1 MRNSTKL
8 ALLLAASVS
17 LTGCQ
22 AIFGSRTA
30 HVDSADGAQI
40 ASAEVN
46 PALDQGRQLLM
57 AGRIAQAIGLLRVA
71 QRDPD
76 SMAEAS
82 NALGV
87 AYAKLGRHDLA
98 DRYFRMALS
107 LEPGDARFAANMLR
121 LQHDYDLAQRR
132 NEEAAQ
138 MALRAAE
145 ELRLAEAQANAAAEP
160 GRIER
165 VSRGQVQI
173 RTQTLPGSVAP
184 RIGVM
189 AVQSSTKLPGLPE
202 TGARSATAKK
212 PDVAERIAPRANPA
226 TVNFGKRISVPADSV
241 SADQSYP
248 VRVYIGA

>member
-1 MRNSTKL
+1 MKFASKFAL
-8 ALLLAASVS
+8 ALTVGVS

-22 AIFGSRTA
+22 AIFGPRTA
-30 HVDSADGAQI
+30 HVESADAAQI
-40 ASAEVN
+40 AAADAN
-46 PALDQGRQLLM
+46 PALDLGRQLLK

-71 QRDPD
+71 QRDPS

-121 LQHDYDLAQRR
+121 LQHDYDLALRR
-132 NEEAAQ
+132 NEEEAQ
-138 MALRAAE
+138 LALRAE
-145 ELRLAEAQANAAAEP
+145 DDRRLAEAQARAVPEP
-160 GRIER
+160 GQIER

-173 RTQTLPGSVAP
+173 HTQPQPEAVAP
-184 RIGVM
+184 RVGVM
-189 AVQSSTKLPGLPE
+189 AMKAGTKLPGLPE
-202 TGARSATAKK
+202 TGAQSAAVTK
-212 PDVAERIAPRANPA
+212 PVATEKVAPRNGPV
-226 TVNFGKRISVPADSV
+226 TVQFGQRVRVPAKAESQ
-241 SADQSYP
+241 DQAYP